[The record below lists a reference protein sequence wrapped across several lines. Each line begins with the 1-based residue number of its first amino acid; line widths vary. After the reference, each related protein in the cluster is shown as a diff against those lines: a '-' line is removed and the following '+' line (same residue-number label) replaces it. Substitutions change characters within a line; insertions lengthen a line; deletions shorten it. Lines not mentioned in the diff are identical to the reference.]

1 MAAVLVGALTLSSA
15 FTVSAAGTTSPV
27 AGGTTQDDNVVDHLD
42 GKEVISTVNVSA
54 RTAVVKKVTSEKNA
68 KVKNAVVFNVA
79 RSEDKTQVPITQ
91 IGTGKSGVF
100 NSKAGRI
107 VTRVTVKSKADVVTI
122 KANAFK
128 GSKVKTLKLNNKK
141 TVINKNAFNKTK
153 AKSPKI
159 YVNGKVSAKK
169 GAFKGLSKK
178 AKIVVSK
185 KAYSKKAFKKLK
197 KALKKAGF
205 KGTISRK

>member
-1 MAAVLVGALTLSSA
+1 MRLNKRFMAAVLVGALTLSSA

-27 AGGTTQDDNVVDHLD
+27 AGGTTLDENVVDHLN
-42 GKEVISTVNVSA
+42 GKEVISSVNVSA

-128 GSKVKTLKLNNKK
+128 GSKVKTLKLNSKK

-159 YVNGKVSAKK
+159 YVNGKVLRRRV
-169 GAFKGLSKK
+169 LSR
-178 AKIVVSK
+178 A
-185 KAYSKKAFKKLK
+185 
-197 KALKKAGF
+197 
-205 KGTISRK
+205 